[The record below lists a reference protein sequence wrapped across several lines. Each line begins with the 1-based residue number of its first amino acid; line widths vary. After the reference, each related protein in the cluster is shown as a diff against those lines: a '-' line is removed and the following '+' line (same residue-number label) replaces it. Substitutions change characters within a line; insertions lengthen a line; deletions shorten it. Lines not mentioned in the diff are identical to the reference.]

1 LIDLGKVDVK
11 DVAAE
16 IGINPD
22 ALRAKLT
29 DGDLL
34 PDLLGKVVK
43 WLSQHAHMG
52 SSDKGKNLKRK
63 TTTKSERRAA
73 ICTEGIVMLDS
84 DILDPAVA
92 KAFSIERTHEIN
104 ICNNTTNNTR
114 CTLTENCTGNGI
126 VVVEAKANGSVLKK
140 EGSVSLAPDHSPE
153 EKNSIVLDQK
163 VHHGKS
169 SVIPSDDH
177 GEQSN
182 SSSSGVMM
190 ENAFSLRPN
199 SSQNRGNL
207 NCPNPIILDLF
218 NQEAYPG
225 FNPHR
230 YIHKELSELG
240 KEQTLKS
247 STDSDVARMTTNFD
261 GIDLMIHATTFR
273 TFGNINSF
281 GRL

>member
-1 LIDLGKVDVK
+1 
-11 DVAAE
+11 
-16 IGINPD
+16 
-22 ALRAKLT
+22 
-29 DGDLL
+29 
-34 PDLLGKVVK
+34 
-43 WLSQHAHMG
+43 
-52 SSDKGKNLKRK
+52 
-63 TTTKSERRAA
+63 
-73 ICTEGIVMLDS
+73 
-84 DILDPAVA
+84 
-92 KAFSIERTHEIN
+92 
-104 ICNNTTNNTR
+104 
-114 CTLTENCTGNGI
+114 
-126 VVVEAKANGSVLKK
+126 
-140 EGSVSLAPDHSPE
+140 
-153 EKNSIVLDQK
+153 
-163 VHHGKS
+163 
-169 SVIPSDDH
+169 
-177 GEQSN
+177 
-182 SSSSGVMM
+182 MM